1 MQQLEKLEQ
10 YCKVRN
16 IKATF
21 VDGIL
26 IDPLPIVKSN
36 YRVRKEPYF
45 INLAIIRY
53 GCQTVV
59 DAMFNKQMT
68 LII

>member
-1 MQQLEKLEQ
+1 MQQLRKLEA
-10 YCKVRN
+10 YCIARN

-21 VDGIL
+21 IDGVL
-26 IDPLPIVKSN
+26 IEPLPIVKSN

-45 INLAIIRY
+45 IDLAVARY

-59 DAMFNKQMT
+59 EAMQNKQMT
-68 LII
+68 LIL

>member
-1 MQQLEKLEQ
+1 MQQLEKLEE
-10 YCKVRN
+10 YCKIRN

-26 IDPLPIVKSN
+26 IEPLPVVKSN

-45 INLAIIRY
+45 IDLAVKRY
-53 GCQTVV
+53 GCSTVV
-59 DAMFNKQMT
+59 DAMFNKKMT
-68 LII
+68 LIL

>member
-1 MQQLEKLEQ
+1 MQQLRKLEA
-10 YCKVRN
+10 YCIARN

-21 VDGIL
+21 MDGVL
-26 IDPLPIVKSN
+26 IEPLPIVKSN

-45 INLAIIRY
+45 IDLAVARY

-59 DAMFNKQMT
+59 EAMQNKQMT
-68 LII
+68 LIL

>member
-1 MQQLEKLEQ
+1 MQQLRKLEA
-10 YCKVRN
+10 YCLARN

-26 IDPLPIVKSN
+26 IEPLPIVKCD

-45 INLAIIRY
+45 IDLAVARY

-59 DAMFNKQMT
+59 EAMQNKQMT
-68 LII
+68 LIL

>member
-1 MQQLEKLEQ
+1 MQQLRKLEQ
-10 YCKVRN
+10 YCKVRE

-21 VDGIL
+21 VEGIL
-26 IDPLPIVKSN
+26 IEPLPIVKSN

-45 INLAIIRY
+45 IDLAVARY
-53 GCQTVV
+53 GCSTVV

-68 LII
+68 LIL

>member
-1 MQQLEKLEQ
+1 MLQLEKLEQ
-10 YCKVRN
+10 YCKVRD

-45 INLAIIRY
+45 IDLAVKRY
-53 GCQTVV
+53 GCKSVV
-59 DAMFNKQMT
+59 EAMFNKQMT

>member
-1 MQQLEKLEQ
+1 MQQLNKLEE

-26 IDPLPIVKSN
+26 VEPYPIIKAN

-45 INLAIIRY
+45 LEIAVNRY
-53 GCQTVV
+53 GCSTVV
-59 DAMFNKQMT
+59 EAMMNKKMT
-68 LII
+68 LIL

>member
-1 MQQLEKLEQ
+1 MQQLRKLEA
-10 YCKVRN
+10 YCIARN

-21 VDGIL
+21 IDGIL
-26 IDPLPIVKSN
+26 IEPLPIVKSN

-45 INLAIIRY
+45 IDLAVARY

-59 DAMFNKQMT
+59 EAMQNKQMT
-68 LII
+68 LIL